1 MKKVSTPSLPE
12 ETINHKSRA
21 PCPGD
26 PQKSVTCP
34 WCAHQFD
41 PTALLPYQH
50 GTDEEDVTSSESARD
65 ALAPRA
71 ASVLMKLLYAA
82 RIARFDL
89 LRSINSL
96 ARNVT
101 KWSTDD
107 DAKLYHLMCYVNS
120 SLSDTHPIIC
130 QCHCLLMLISLVVQ
144 NPFGQHR
151 GHTCTAV
158 SGGSKRQGCVSHSTP
173 EAEIVAA
180 DVTLRAMGL
189 PALSNWETMTGK
201 SPKLLFHD
209 DNQGMIGVVR
219 SGKNP
224 TMRHLER
231 THGIS
236 ITSMHEH
243 FKDSNCVRMYEVT
256 SKMAAVIHTKGFK
269 NPPAWKRACMLI
281 NLLDPGDLCTKELMQ

>member
-1 MKKVSTPSLPE
+1 MP
-12 ETINHKSRA
+12 
-21 PCPGD
+21 
-26 PQKSVTCP
+26 
-34 WCAHQFD
+34 
-41 PTALLPYQH
+41 
-50 GTDEEDVTSSESARD
+50 
-65 ALAPRA
+65 
-71 ASVLMKLLYAA
+71 
-82 RIARFDL
+82 
-89 LRSINSL
+89 
-96 ARNVT
+96 
-101 KWSTDD
+101 
-107 DAKLYHLMCYVNS
+107 
-120 SLSDTHPIIC
+120 
-130 QCHCLLMLISLVVQ
+130 ISLVVQ

-151 GHTCTAV
+151 SHTCT
-158 SGGSKRQGCVSHSTP
+158 SKELTHVFPCLEGASDKDAYISHSTP
-173 EAEIVAA
+173 EAEIAAA
-180 DVTLRAMGL
+180 DVTVRTMGL
-189 PALSNWETMTGK
+189 PAFSIWETMTGK

-209 DNQGMIGVVR
+209 KQGMIGVVR